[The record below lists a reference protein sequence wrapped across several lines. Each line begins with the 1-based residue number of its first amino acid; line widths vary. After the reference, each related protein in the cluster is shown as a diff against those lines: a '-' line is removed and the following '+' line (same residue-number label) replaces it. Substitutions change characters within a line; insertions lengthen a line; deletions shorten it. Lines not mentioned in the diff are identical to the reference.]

1 VFDGIC
7 QETFYK
13 KFLNDLQKFHILKR
27 HLKKCLFV
35 LKVFANIVRE
45 KLFEKSLSRALFK
58 KLSILIIICVLMF
71 RLPYLLP
78 AGDCDK
84 QKRPQRI
91 AILIIIYFESF
102 WGESSREGLFAKSSS
117 LVKHTLNTISL
128 LPLLI

>member
-1 VFDGIC
+1 M
-7 QETFYK
+7 
-13 KFLNDLQKFHILKR
+13 
-27 HLKKCLFV
+27 
-35 LKVFANIVRE
+35 RE

-117 LVKHTLNTISL
+117 LVIAVYYFFPSGSIL
-128 LPLLI
+128 LTCLCAITRR